1 MAAAAHVQRENPD
14 AKVVVVDRASA
25 CAQGNTARSAALVRN
40 TFTSETN
47 LWLTDS
53 SIDFYKHLRD
63 DRREEVGLKLY
74 GYLWLMDAAGLEKNR
89 AAIER
94 MKAHKIEVELF
105 DRSELERIPGL
116 RCDFAGDEEAQ
127 VLRLRNIDHGLF
139 GAKCGQI
146 EPDLLTQ
153 VYERDFLRLGGRFR
167 GVLSDLPLAPYN
179 ERSVEELH
187 ANVCVRLRQVRSPL
201 RPLPKLR

>member
-94 MKAHKIEVELF
+94 MKAHPTPCSP
-105 DRSELERIPGL
+105 RSRRP
-116 RCDFAGDEEAQ
+116 RRSTRW
-127 VLRLRNIDHGLF
+127 RLRY
-139 GAKCGQI
+139 AA
-146 EPDLLTQ
+146 
-153 VYERDFLRLGGRFR
+153 RR
-167 GVLSDLPLAPYN
+167 
-179 ERSVEELH
+179 VEN
-187 ANVCVRLRQVRSPL
+187 ARTR
-201 RPLPKLR
+201 